1 MVKKAFNETKNC
13 KVRVFTIDG
22 NCHLGSL
29 NILGYDR
36 LSDYLQKLSS
46 DFIMLYN
53 SGLNNNKTLF
63 IEKKTIL
70 RIVED
75 EEQCVGSKESGQD
88 QEIAKRWF

>member
-36 LSDYLQKLSS
+36 LSDYLQKHSS
-46 DFIMLYN
+46 DFIMLYDN
-53 SGLNNNKTLF
+53 GLWKDRTLF
-63 IEKKTIL
+63 ILKQNILTI
-70 RIVED
+70 
-75 EEQCVGSKESGQD
+75 EEIEEEESTS
-88 QEIAKRWF
+88 